1 MRMAYVP
8 GDYVYPADMPRRLL
22 CRVARAEVGNT
33 DAGAFQILMLEPLEG
48 PWREWPDTRLI
59 VRLGEDVLPAPSDG
73 PRSN

>member
-1 MRMAYVP
+1 
-8 GDYVYPADMPRRLL
+8 
-22 CRVARAEVGNT
+22 
-33 DAGAFQILMLEPLEG
+33 MLEPLEG